1 MTAIVISRSYKTYE
15 PVSMIPANCWHAVY
29 AYLND
34 GKYAHA
40 EVLVA
45 FVLTKK
51 YHVDIYD
58 NGTRIVHDEETCIV
72 GYAAS
77 DISTHPAEE
86 ADNFMGYLAPGAK
99 IPDHMEQ
106 RAREYVSRQQAV
118 GTTKGDHDESPSD
131 NQD

>member
-1 MTAIVISRSYKTYE
+1 MTTITISRSYKTYE
-15 PVSMIPANCWHAVY
+15 PVSMIPARGWCMVY
-29 AYLND
+29 ACD
-34 GKYAHA
+34 DKRRYALA
-40 EVLVA
+40 KELVA

-77 DISTHPAEE
+77 DIGTHPAEE
-86 ADNFMGYLAPGAK
+86 ADNFIGYLAPGAK

-106 RAREYVSRQQAV
+106 RAREYVAHQAV
-118 GTTKGDHDESPSD
+118 GTPKGDHNESP
-131 NQD
+131 